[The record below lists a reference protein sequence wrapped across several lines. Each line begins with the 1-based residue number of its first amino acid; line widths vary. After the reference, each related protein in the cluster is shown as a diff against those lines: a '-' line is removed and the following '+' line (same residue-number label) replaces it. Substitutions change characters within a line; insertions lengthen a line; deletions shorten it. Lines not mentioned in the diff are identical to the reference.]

1 MKKTLLM
8 LMLLASAQAIAAAN
22 MWARASVQGVTEYR
36 IQNKNGA
43 ELLLACSPEE
53 NVFVQYTSPD
63 GKTLASG
70 SDDGRSLEAQTDSRG
85 DTFLINDT
93 LSDVGGSNFEAFWE
107 AARKSHRIHITAT
120 GLTSTTFT
128 FSNAART
135 LPAFNK
141 SGCLTCM

>member
-1 MKKTLLM
+1 MKKTVLM
-8 LMLLASAQAIAAAN
+8 LMILASAQASAAAN
-22 MWARASVQGVTEYR
+22 TWTRTSVQGVTEYR

-43 ELLLACSPEE
+43 ELLLTCLPED

-70 SDDGRSLEAQTDSRG
+70 GDDGRSLEAQTDNS

-93 LSDVGGSNFEAFWE
+93 VSDAGGSNFEAFWD
-107 AARKSHRIHITAT
+107 AARKSHRINITAT

-128 FSNAART
+128 FSNAAKI
-135 LPAFNK
+135 LPEFDK
-141 SGCLTCM
+141 SGCLTRI

>member
-1 MKKTLLM
+1 MKRIAF
-8 LMLLASAQAIAAAN
+8 LLALLSSAQASAAAN
-22 MWARASVQGVTEYR
+22 MWTRTSVQGVTEYR

-43 ELLLACSPEE
+43 ELLLTCSPED

-63 GKTLASG
+63 GKTLTSG
-70 SDDGRSLEAQTDSRG
+70 GDDGRSIQAQTDNS

-93 LSDVGGSNFEAFWE
+93 LSDAGGSNFEAFWD

-120 GLTSTTFT
+120 GLTSTTFI

-135 LPAFNK
+135 LPAFDK
-141 SGCLTCM
+141 SGCLTRM

>member
-1 MKKTLLM
+1 MKKFAFSLV
-8 LMLLASAQAIAAAN
+8 LLASAQASAAVN
-22 MWARASVQGVTEYR
+22 QWTRTWVQGVTEYQ
-36 IQNKNGA
+36 IQNKQSA
-43 ELLLACSPEE
+43 ELLLTCSPED

>member
-1 MKKTLLM
+1 MKKITFLLI
-8 LMLLASAQAIAAAN
+8 LLASAQAGAAVN
-22 MWARASVQGVTEYR
+22 QWTSTRVQDVTEYL
-36 IQNKNGA
+36 IQNKQGA
-43 ELLLACSPEE
+43 ELLMTCSPDD

-70 SDDGRSLEAQTDSRG
+70 GDDGRSVQAQTDNS

-93 LSDVGGSNFEAFWE
+93 VSDAGGSNFEAFWD

-128 FSNAART
+128 FSNAAKI
-135 LPAFNK
+135 LPEFDK
-141 SGCLTCM
+141 SGCLTRM